1 MVWFGLV
8 WFGWFGLVGLTRAV
22 VLLYDTLRLSLV
34 QMSLN
39 VVKKYTVRNSN
50 NILLR
55 SSLRD
60 LLRSTSYS
68 GCVERSPDKMIRM
81 TPR

>member
-8 WFGWFGLVGLTRAV
+8 GLVWLVWFDSCCCVALRYSTAV
-22 VLLYDTLRLSLV
+22 SCSD
-34 QMSLN
+34 
-39 VVKKYTVRNSN
+39 VVECSEEITVRNSN

>member
-1 MVWFGLV
+1 M
-8 WFGWFGLVGLTRAV
+8 
-22 VLLYDTLRLSLV
+22 RLSKITSPSEILCV
-34 QMSLN
+34 CRFEDALTYKNIDIHVECSEEI
-39 VVKKYTVRNSN
+39 TVRISN

-55 SSLRD
+55 SSLKD